1 MKCATLAPAHEFI
14 MVSTIGLDG
23 GDIFI
28 NPAFSAAGMSTSLLM
43 ANLIYHQGPLLL
55 SQAPPWHFS
64 KEIQVILLMEM
75 KCEGN

>member
-1 MKCATLAPAHEFI
+1 MKCATLAPVHEFI

-28 NPAFSAAGMSTSLLM
+28 NPAFSAAEMSTSLLM
-43 ANLIYHQGPLLL
+43 ASLIYHQGPC
-55 SQAPPWHFS
+55 SSARPPPQHFS

>member
-28 NPAFSAAGMSTSLLM
+28 NPAFRAAEMSASLLM
-43 ANLIYHQGPLLL
+43 ANLIYHQGPCSSARPLPGT
-55 SQAPPWHFS
+55 S
-64 KEIQVILLMEM
+64 
-75 KCEGN
+75 